1 MFVYAMSSKKIILV
15 HQMLFSTQ
23 LVKPD
28 TSALNLNGTVITLC
42 DKVRY
47 LGVTV
52 DDKLR
57 YQEHVQSVLTTVSQ
71 RMYII
76 L

>member
-1 MFVYAMSSKKIILV
+1 M
-15 HQMLFSTQ
+15 FSTQ
-23 LVKPD
+23 LDKPD
-28 TSALNLNGTVITLC
+28 TPAVNLNGTVITLC

-47 LGVTV
+47 LGIIV

-71 RMYII
+71 RMYIVKKT
-76 L
+76 LYLSPQFQASF